1 MSFNFSRRDF
11 PNDFIF
17 GVATAAYQIEG
28 SKFGNCG
35 SSHWDTWSETPG
47 NVHNSDN
54 GSIACDHYNRF
65 YDDLDI
71 IKSGGFDSYRFST
84 SWSRVMPDGKSVN
97 SEGLD
102 FYDRLVDGMIARGLK
117 PNLTLY
123 HWELPSYLADIGGWT
138 NRDIAERFAEFTDV
152 IINRIGD
159 RVDHTATLNEPWC
172 VAWLSYFLGGQ
183 APGIRDIRAAV
194 RAMHHVML
202 AHGKALEVLKSHG
215 QSNLGIVLNLGHG
228 EPARNT
234 EADIN
239 ATKTF
244 DAIHT
249 RWFMDSLFKG
259 NYPKDML
266 SKVEKYM
273 PENFES
279 DMKLISSPIDWLG
292 VNYYTRGVIKAAPNE
307 PWPHFEE
314 EEGALPKT
322 QMGWEIYPEG
332 LELLLKRIYN
342 DYTNEIPIMI
352 TENGMANED
361 VVSNDICDDPI
372 RVKYFEDHL
381 QAVIRCI
388 AHGVPVKG
396 FFGWS
401 LLDNYE
407 WAYGYEKRFGLVH
420 VDYETQK
427 RTPKA
432 SFKAFQKAISGNQ

>member
-1 MSFNFSRRDF
+1 MSFSFSRRDF

-159 RVDHTATLNEPWC
+159 RIDHTATINEPWC

-228 EPARNT
+228 EPASNT
-234 EADIN
+234 QADIN

-292 VNYYTRGVIKAAPNE
+292 VNYYTRGVIKASPNE
-307 PWPHFEE
+307 PWPHYEG
-314 EEGALPKT
+314 EEGVLPKT

-388 AHGVPVKG
+388 AYGVPVKG

>member
-1 MSFNFSRRDF
+1 MSFSFSRRDF

-172 VAWLSYFLGGQ
+172 VAWLSYFLGGH

-228 EPARNT
+228 EPASNT
-234 EADIN
+234 QADIN

-307 PWPHFEE
+307 PWPHFEG

-388 AHGVPVKG
+388 AYGVPVKG

-420 VDYETQK
+420 VDYKTQK

>member
-1 MSFNFSRRDF
+1 MSFSFSRRDF

-172 VAWLSYFLGGQ
+172 VAWLSYFLGGH

-228 EPARNT
+228 EPASNT

-307 PWPHFEE
+307 HWPHFEE

-420 VDYETQK
+420 VDYKTQK

>member
-1 MSFNFSRRDF
+1 MSFSFSRRDF

-172 VAWLSYFLGGQ
+172 VAWLSYFLGGH

-420 VDYETQK
+420 VDYKTQK

-432 SFKAFQKAISGNQ
+432 SFRAFQKAISGNQ

>member
-1 MSFNFSRRDF
+1 
-11 PNDFIF
+11 
-17 GVATAAYQIEG
+17 
-28 SKFGNCG
+28 
-35 SSHWDTWSETPG
+35 
-47 NVHNSDN
+47 
-54 GSIACDHYNRF
+54 
-65 YDDLDI
+65 
-71 IKSGGFDSYRFST
+71 
-84 SWSRVMPDGKSVN
+84 MPDGKSVN

-159 RVDHTATLNEPWC
+159 RIDHTATINEPWC

-228 EPARNT
+228 EAASNT
-234 EADIN
+234 QADIN

-307 PWPHFEE
+307 PWPHFEG
-314 EEGALPKT
+314 EEGVLPKT

-388 AHGVPVKG
+388 AYGVPVKG